1 MSKNYVITIARGFGS
16 GGKQTATQIGEK
28 LGIPVYE
35 KQILEMASAYSGL
48 SEEMFIEVDEKLRG
62 NYVTNALAKFTFP
75 KEVSPTSKRFESDIN
90 LFCIQAEIIKQLA
103 QNVSCVIIGKCAD
116 HILKDFDNVASF
128 YIEAPRKEC
137 LESIMTKTG
146 VNEKEVL

>member
-75 KEVSPTSKRFESDIN
+75 IPAGCNALEMYGKVINGKIIEDIVN
-90 LFCIQAEIIKQLA
+90 
-103 QNVSCVIIGKCAD
+103 
-116 HILKDFDNVASF
+116 
-128 YIEAPRKEC
+128 IEFRR
-137 LESIMTKTG
+137 
-146 VNEKEVL
+146 